1 MIQLIAISD
10 IYWLL
15 LFGHVNNFFP
25 IIYAIEPA
33 CLGNDFFFFWPDLFN
48 FPSVVREGYSYHNYM
63 LVFLG
68 F

>member
-1 MIQLIAISD
+1 MVQLIAISD

-33 CLGNDFFFFWPDLFN
+33 CLGNDFFWGEQIYLT
-48 FPSVVREGYSYHNYM
+48 SQV
-63 LVFLG
+63 LLG
-68 F
+68 RGIVTIIIC